1 MSTART
7 APTAP
12 VRHERTGP
20 VALVTVDRPA
30 YRNARNTGNT
40 QNARTAA
47 MTYALA
53 EARRRAA
60 GDDRVK
66 VAVRAGGGAACG
78 PHHPAHAH
86 NAESAA
92 DALGGMGIRV
102 TKAAGS

>member
-40 QNARTAA
+40 QNP
-47 MTYALA
+47 
-53 EARRRAA
+53 
-60 GDDRVK
+60 
-66 VAVRAGGGAACG
+66 G
-78 PHHPAHAH
+78 PP
-86 NAESAA
+86 
-92 DALGGMGIRV
+92 R
-102 TKAAGS
+102 